1 MDEEIKSLYR
11 KLEAVQLLN
20 RELEAIIESS
30 SDGIFVADGDGVVL
44 RVNKAYEQITG
55 YSAQRLIGKSMHQ
68 LIAEGLFE
76 RSVTLEAIYHK
87 KPYTLE
93 RNGISGN
100 TLLVTGR
107 PILDERGEVF
117 RVVATVRDFNEL
129 NRLRHE
135 VQYQRALAQHFAAEL
150 NIQRVRGNSEKMV
163 AKSPAMSQVV
173 EIAGRVAQFNTTV
186 LLMGESGVGKEVV
199 ARFIHDHSPRFERPF
214 IKVNCAAIPETL
226 LETELFGYAPG
237 AFTGATREGKPGL
250 FELAHRGSVL
260 LDEIAELPLNLQAKL
275 LRVLQEP
282 EITRVGEARPRRID
296 VRVIAAT
303 NKNLSA
309 EVEKGRFRSDLF
321 FRLNVVPINIP
332 SLRDRPEDIIPL
344 LALFSQRLQEKYG
357 TNKVFTAEVLN
368 WFLGYHWP
376 GNVRELEN
384 MVERLFVVVPG
395 KEIDMSYVET
405 FRNKTDN
412 PLHPGVAVHN
422 LMPLREAVREVE
434 RQLVEKALSVYGSS
448 YKAAEILKVDPST
461 IIRKKN
467 QLSKIPRN
475 EKGGG
480 GGMEEEEAE
489 EKRK

>member
-1 MDEEIKSLYR
+1 MVTVNEELRSLYH
-11 KLEAVQLLN
+11 KLEAVQHLN

-30 SDGIFVADGDGVVL
+30 SDGIFVADGEGVVL

-55 YSAQRLIGKSMHQ
+55 YTADRLIGKSMHQ

-87 KPYTLE
+87 QPYTLE
-93 RNGISGN
+93 RKGVSGN

-107 PILDERGEVF
+107 PVLNEKGEVF
-117 RVVATVRDFNEL
+117 RVVASVRDFNEL

-150 NIQRVRGNSEKMV
+150 NIQRVRGNSEKLV
-163 AKSPAMSQVV
+163 AKSPLMVQVV

-186 LLMGESGVGKEVV
+186 LLLGESGVGKEVV
-199 ARFIHDHSPRFERPF
+199 ARFLHDSSPRREKPF

-250 FELAHRGSVL
+250 FELAHRGSIL

-282 EITRVGEARPRRID
+282 EITRVGETRARSID
-296 VRVIAAT
+296 VRVITST
-303 NKNLSA
+303 NKNLAA
-309 EVEKGRFRSDLF
+309 EVEKGRFRGDLF

-332 SLRDRPEDIIPL
+332 PLRERTEDIIPL
-344 LALFSQRLQEKYG
+344 LSLFSHRLQEKYD
-357 TNKVFTAEVLN
+357 TNKIFTAEVLK

-384 MVERLFVVVPG
+384 LVERLFVVVPG
-395 KEIDMSYVET
+395 KEIDLSYVET
-405 FRNKTDN
+405 FQLKASEPPQSKITI
-412 PLHPGVAVHN
+412 HN
-422 LMPLREAVREVE
+422 LMPLKEAVHEVE
-434 RQLVEKALSVYGSS
+434 RQLVEKALAVYGSS
-448 YKAAEILKVDPST
+448 YRAAEVLRVDPST

-467 QLSKIPRN
+467 QL
-475 EKGGG
+475 KGRASDVKEDSG
-480 GGMEEEEAE
+480 A
-489 EKRK
+489 

>member
-1 MDEEIKSLYR
+1 MVTVNEELKSLYH
-11 KLEAVQLLN
+11 KLETVQLLN

-30 SDGIFVADGDGVVL
+30 SDGIFVADGEGVVL

-55 YSAQRLIGKSMHQ
+55 YSADRLIGKSMHQ

-93 RNGISGN
+93 RKGVSGN

-117 RVVATVRDFNEL
+117 RVVASVRDFNEL

-150 NIQRVRGNSEKMV
+150 NIQRVRGHGEKLV
-163 AKSPAMSQVV
+163 AKSPAMVQVV
-173 EIAGRVAQFNTTV
+173 EIASRVAQFNTTV

-199 ARFIHDHSPRFERPF
+199 ARFIHDSSPRREKPF

-250 FELAHRGSVL
+250 FELAHQGSIL

-282 EITRVGEARPRRID
+282 EIIRVGETKTRRID

-303 NKNLSA
+303 NKNLAA
-309 EVEKGRFRSDLF
+309 EVEKGRFRGDLF

-332 SLRDRPEDIIPL
+332 PLRDRTEDIIPL
-344 LALFSQRLQEKYG
+344 LALFSQRLQDKYG
-357 TNKVFTAEVLN
+357 TNKIFTAEVLK
-368 WFLGYHWP
+368 WFLCYRWP

-384 MVERLFVVVPG
+384 LVERLFVVVPG
-395 KEIDMSYVET
+395 KEVDLSYVET
-405 FRNKTDN
+405 FQHKTDGPPQSN
-412 PLHPGVAVHN
+412 VTIHN
-422 LMPLREAVREVE
+422 LMPLKEAVHEVE
-434 RQLVEKALSVYGSS
+434 RQLIEKALTVYGSS
-448 YKAAEILKVDPST
+448 YKAAEALK
-461 IIRKKN
+461 
-467 QLSKIPRN
+467 
-475 EKGGG
+475 
-480 GGMEEEEAE
+480 
-489 EKRK
+489 